1 MNSIQK
7 EEIRQEL
14 HRVLGMMNISKTMF
28 DDYNWL
34 DQNLGV
40 DNQNHPNFIHAKW
53 LIQKLRKGEQ

>member
-1 MNSIQK
+1 MNKIQK

-14 HRVLGMMNISKTMF
+14 HRVLGMMNIPKTMF

-40 DNQNHPNFIHAKW
+40 DNQNHPNFNHVKW

>member
-14 HRVLGMMNISKTMF
+14 HRVLGMMNIPKTMF

-53 LIQKLRKGEQ
+53 LIKKLQKGIR